1 MARRGARSGFSARR
15 GGIGVRGLDVVVETL
30 ERAGAWAP
38 VAFAGLFVAASVL
51 MIWRL
56 NAMTAYGFEGT
67 ALGTLVMPFCS
78 GLGNLL
84 FVVVLVRTG
93 GPGTE
98 VLTNALVNNVTNL
111 TLLLGLPA
119 LWFGLRVMPEKKV
132 RKAEM
137 VERRLHRLSLSFTI
151 LAVAFFGGAVWAL
164 SRDGR
169 LDFGDGLVLVGLF
182 AFWQCFH
189 VFEVLKHNVRRSRSP
204 HRWRLA
210 VDFALLG
217 AGAVGLYLSIE
228 WLVAWLEQA
237 GGDWLGPHR
246 VGWVTGWLMVLP
258 NAMLALYYGWK
269 RRADIVYSS
278 QVGDGHI
285 CIPLGIGLYALF
297 APIETPPFLAAGL
310 ALTIVAA
317 GVHFACVAL
326 LGRLPRWV
334 GGLLVVSYGWFLYE
348 GLVA

>member
-1 MARRGARSGFSARR
+1 
-15 GGIGVRGLDVVVETL
+15 
-30 ERAGAWAP
+30 
-38 VAFAGLFVAASVL
+38 VAFAALFLAASAL
-51 MIWRL
+51 MVWRL
-56 NAMTAYGFEGT
+56 DAMTAYGFEGT

-78 GLGNLL
+78 GLGNLI

-119 LWFGLRVMPEKKV
+119 LWFGLRVMPEKRV
-132 RKAEM
+132 RKPELI
-137 VERRLHRLSLSFTI
+137 ERRLHRLSLLFTI
-151 LAVAFFGGAVWAL
+151 LAVGFFSGAVWAL

-182 AFWQCFH
+182 VFWQCFH

-204 HRWRLA
+204 NPLRLA
-210 VDFALLG
+210 IDFALL
-217 AGAVGLYLSIE
+217 AVGAVGLYWSIE
-228 WLVAWLEQA
+228 WLVAWLMRAE
-237 GGDWLGPHR
+237 GEWLGPSR
-246 VGWVTGWLMVLP
+246 LGWVTGWLMVLP
-258 NAMLALYYGWK
+258 NALLALYYGWR

-285 CIPLGIGLYALF
+285 CIPLGIGLFALF

-310 ALTIVAA
+310 LLTAA
-317 GVHFACVAL
+317 AAAVHFVCVGV
-326 LGRLPRWV
+326 LGGLPRWV
-334 GGLLVVSYGWFLYE
+334 GLLLVAAYGWFLHE
-348 GLVA
+348 GLLA